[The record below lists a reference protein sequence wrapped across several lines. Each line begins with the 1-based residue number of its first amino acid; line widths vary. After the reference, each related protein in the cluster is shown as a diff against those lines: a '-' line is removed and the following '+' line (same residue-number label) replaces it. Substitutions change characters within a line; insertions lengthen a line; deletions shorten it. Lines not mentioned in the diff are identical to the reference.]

1 MKKRVAV
8 LGSTGSIGTQTLQVI
23 DNHNSLFEVELLTA
37 FNNSTLLIEQALQY
51 RPNVVVI
58 GNPNLYSTV
67 RDALEKTDIK
77 VYAGKDAINQV
88 VEMDTIDTVVIGIAG
103 IDAIEPIIR
112 SLQNNK
118 KIALANKESIV
129 AAGSIIMEE
138 AVKSS
143 GQIIPIDSE
152 HSAIFQCLMG
162 EVGNAISKIVLT
174 ASGGPFLN
182 ANISDIR
189 SAGTK
194 EALNHPN
201 WNMGDK
207 ISIDSATLMNK
218 GLEAIEAHWLFDIP
232 ADKIDVL
239 IHPQSIIHSLV
250 YFVDGSVKT
259 QLSYPD
265 MKIPIQFALGYP
277 NRMKSGLPE
286 LDLLEKSE
294 LKFMPPD
301 VKKFRNLAL
310 AFKALKS
317 GGNMPCILN
326 AANDIAVKAF
336 MEEKINLLDI
346 PNIIEKS
353 MDSIPLIKTPSLQDY
368 FQTDIVAREITLE
381 IINNSR

>member
-37 FNNSTLLIEQALQY
+37 FNNCTLLIEQALQY